1 MEDREKLLQIGIDFR
16 DGKRVEKTWEDLNN
30 STGKPFANG
39 ESYRCFVKKK
49 LKKQGKLPSKEQFI
63 SEETQ
68 SKLDSIDM
76 KIIELE
82 KSKKKIQ
89 ATKTEY
95 NKLLRQEARIE
106 LYIEQMKES
115 IENIKPLKAPI
126 HIEIKNNKK
135 ASLLNIADAHVG
147 KQGIIRGLKGEIL
160 NEYNFEIFKQRMWEL
175 FDEMLNIIKK
185 ENIDKVYLLCLGD
198 MIEGILR
205 QNQLQS
211 LEMGAIDSTIAFC
224 DFLAHFINE
233 LSNHVSIEYYS
244 AYGNHDGLRM
254 LGAKSAQD
262 FPNENVCKLI
272 DYFLEKRLD
281 KNSNVKIN
289 NNQLPYSYFNVLGTN
304 IMISH
309 GEDKDL
315 VNTVKD
321 FMTMYNEHIDLL
333 ICGHLHS
340 SHQQTVGLNTEVIRI
355 PSVCGI
361 DDYSVQIKKFSP
373 PATKIFIIEEGKGKT
388 IEYNVKLN

>member
-1 MEDREKLLQIGIDFR
+1 MEEKLLKECLDKR
-16 DGKRVEKTWEDLNN
+16 EGKLNKTWDEIAKEYNY
-30 STGKPFANG
+30 TNG
-39 ESYRCFVKKK
+39 EVLRCKIKKY
-49 LKKQGKLPSKEQFI
+49 LKNEGKLPSKEQFI
-63 SEETQ
+63 SEEVKD
-68 SKLDSIDM
+68 KLDIIDL
-76 KIIELE
+76 KLIELE
-82 KSKKKIQ
+82 KSKKKLQ
-89 ATKTEY
+89 TQKLEY

-115 IENIKPLKAPI
+115 IENIVPLKSPI
-126 HIEIKNNKK
+126 HIEVKNNKK
-135 ASLLNIADAHVG
+135 VLLLNIADAHVG
-147 KQGIIRGLKGEIL
+147 KQGIIRGLKSEIL
-160 NEYNFEIFKQRMWEL
+160 NEYNFEIFKKRMWKL
-175 FDEMLNIIKK
+175 FDETLNIIKK

-198 MIEGILR
+198 EIEGILR
-205 QNQLQS
+205 QSQLQS

-224 DFLAHFINE
+224 DFISNFINE
-233 LSNHVSIEYYS
+233 LSKYVSIEYYS

-281 KNSNVKIN
+281 KNSNVIIN
-289 NNQLPYSYFNVLGTN
+289 NNQLPYSYFSVLGTN

-340 SHQQTVGLNTEVIRI
+340 SYQQTVGLNTEVIRI
-355 PSVCGI
+355 PSICGI
-361 DDYSVQIKKFSP
+361 DDYSVQIHKFAQ

>member
-1 MEDREKLLQIGIDFR
+1 MEEKLLKECLDKRQ
-16 DGKRVEKTWEDLNN
+16 GKLNKTWDEIAKEYNY
-30 STGKPFANG
+30 TNG
-39 ESYRCFVKKK
+39 EVLRCKIKKY
-49 LKKQGKLPSKEQFI
+49 LKNKGELPSKEQFV
-63 SEETQ
+63 SEEVKD
-68 SKLDSIDM
+68 KLDIIDL
-76 KIIELE
+76 KLIELE
-82 KSKKKIQ
+82 KSKKKLQ
-89 ATKTEY
+89 TQKLEY

-115 IENIKPLKAPI
+115 IENIVPLKSPI
-126 HIEIKNNKK
+126 HIEVKNNKK
-135 ASLLNIADAHVG
+135 VLLLNIADAHVG
-147 KQGIIRGLKGEIL
+147 KQGIIRGLKSEIL
-160 NEYNFEIFKQRMWEL
+160 NEYNFEIFKKRMWKL
-175 FDEMLNIIKK
+175 FDETLNIIKK

-198 MIEGILR
+198 EIEGILR
-205 QNQLQS
+205 QSQLQS

-224 DFLAHFINE
+224 DFISNFINE
-233 LSNHVSIEYYS
+233 LSKYVSIEYYS

-281 KNSNVKIN
+281 KNSNVIIN
-289 NNQLPYSYFNVLGTN
+289 NNQLPYSYFSVLGTN

-340 SHQQTVGLNTEVIRI
+340 SYQQTVGLNTEVIRI
-355 PSVCGI
+355 PSICGI
-361 DDYSVQIKKFSP
+361 DDYSVQIHKFAQ